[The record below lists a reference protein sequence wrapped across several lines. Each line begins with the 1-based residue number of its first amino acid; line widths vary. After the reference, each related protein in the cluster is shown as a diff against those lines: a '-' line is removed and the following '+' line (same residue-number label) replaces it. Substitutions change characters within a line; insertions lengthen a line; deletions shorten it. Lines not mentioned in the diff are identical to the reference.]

1 MWCKLMEVFISFLAG
16 FSLGWASVWFIFCI
30 GELKAIDQQSLE
42 YNNGGGKT
50 LGDYINSK
58 FDPENYLGK
67 GK

>member
-1 MWCKLMEVFISFLAG
+1 MEVFISFLSG
-16 FSLGWASVWFIFCI
+16 FALGWASVWFIFCL
-30 GELKAIDQQSLE
+30 GELKAIDQESLE

-50 LGDYINSK
+50 LVDYINSK

>member
-1 MWCKLMEVFISFLAG
+1 MEVFISFLCG
-16 FSLGWASVWFIFCI
+16 FALGWASVWTIFSL

-50 LGDYINSK
+50 LADYVDSK

>member
-1 MWCKLMEVFISFLAG
+1 MEVFIPFAIGFALGWGSVWTI
-16 FSLGWASVWFIFCI
+16 FSL
-30 GELKAIDQQSLE
+30 GELKAVDQQSLE

-50 LGDYINSK
+50 LADYIDSK

>member
-1 MWCKLMEVFISFLAG
+1 MEVFISFASG
-16 FSLGWASVWFIFCI
+16 FAIGWASVWFIFCMK
-30 GELKAIDQQSLE
+30 ELKAIDQQSLE

-50 LGDYINSK
+50 LVDYINSK

>member
-1 MWCKLMEVFISFLAG
+1 MKH
-16 FSLGWASVWFIFCI
+16 
-30 GELKAIDQQSLE
+30 LKTLNQDSLE

-50 LGDYINSK
+50 LVDYINSK

>member
-1 MWCKLMEVFISFLAG
+1 MDIFITFSTG
-16 FSLGWASVWFIFCI
+16 FALGWASVWFIFCM
-30 GELKAIDQQSLE
+30 GELKAIDHESLE

-50 LGDYINSK
+50 LVDYIDSK

>member
-1 MWCKLMEVFISFLAG
+1 MEVFISFLAG
-16 FSLGWASVWFIFCI
+16 LSIGWASVWFLFCLK
-30 GELKAIDQQSLE
+30 ELKAIDHKSLE

-50 LGDYINSK
+50 LREIVNSK

>member
-1 MWCKLMEVFISFLAG
+1 MEIIIVFLCG
-16 FSLGWASVWFIFCI
+16 FSLGWASVWTIFSL
-30 GELKAIDQQSLE
+30 GELKAIDQESLE

-50 LGDYINSK
+50 LVDYINSK